1 MEKETENIA
10 PRRLQILGEE
20 EVASI
25 YERPLFTHEERALY
39 FSLTAPEKQ
48 SLEQFH
54 TFSSRIFYILQLG
67 YFKARQQF
75 FTFTLQEVLADA
87 SYVQH
92 AYFPDFPLTD
102 LEIAKGTRLKQQGVI
117 LDLFR
122 FRSCKRAERRLLARR
137 AEQAARI
144 SSKPIYVLRNLL
156 QYLAEQRIV
165 APGYTVL
172 QDIVS
177 KALTR
182 EQERLIR
189 IADEHLT
196 AADVAA
202 LRKLLTNPH
211 GLYEITRLKREP
223 KDFGYEAMAREIR
236 RGEQIAGLY
245 RLAQELLQFMQI
257 SPESVKYYASLVNF
271 YSVFRLQQLDEQLVF
286 IYLLCFVYHRYQ
298 QLHDNLLNALL
309 YHVRQYTDAAKQA
322 AKERVYEYRLE
333 QTRDLRKA
341 GRVLKLFTD
350 DAIPPE
356 MPFGQVQA
364 RAFAILDRQRLER
377 LASEIAED
385 ETLDETALQWEFIA
399 GKAMQFKLRIRP
411 VIRTVTFS
419 ATADNDPLLEAVDL
433 MKWAFR
439 QKKSL
444 RQFDDLLPTYFVP
457 DHIKR
462 YLYGPDA
469 LGRKQ
474 LLVDRYEFL
483 VYRLLRN
490 GLEAGDIFC
499 HDSVRF
505 RSFEDDL
512 LDEEQWQR
520 KEELIASTGLSILQE
535 PVGQHLDRLEQL
547 LERRLLEVNRRIA
560 SGENKQFRRKR
571 SGRWTLPTPRGRTA
585 VNHPLFEVLPDVN
598 IQTVLRFVNRRTRFM
613 DAFEHVLHR
622 YSKTEADDDVISA
635 CLLAWGTNMG
645 LGRMGA
651 ISDVAYATLAA
662 ASDNFIRLETLQAAN
677 DAVSNATAG
686 LPIFRHYDIGET
698 VHSSSDGQRFET
710 RLHTINA
717 RHSSKYFGLKKG
729 IVAYTLV
736 ANHIPVN
743 ARVIGAN
750 EHESHYVFDLLFN
763 NTTEVQPTIHST
775 DTHGSNPVNFALLHF
790 FGYQFA
796 PRYKDL
802 YDKVRTSLYG
812 FKHPSRYGG
821 LALRPIR
828 KIQRRLIENEW
839 ENIQRILLSL
849 ALKTTTQFIIV
860 GKLSAYARKNRTK
873 RALWEYDN
881 IMRSLY
887 LLDFID
893 SPALRSNVQ
902 RALGRGENY
911 HQLRRAVSYANFGK
925 LRFKTEHEQQ
935 IWSEC
940 SRLITNCIIYY
951 NA

>member
-1 MEKETENIA
+1 MRKS
-10 PRRLQILGEE
+10 P
-20 EVASI
+20 S
-25 YERPLFTHEERALY
+25 
-39 FSLTAPEKQ
+39 
-48 SLEQFH
+48 
-54 TFSSRIFYILQLG
+54 
-67 YFKARQQF
+67 
-75 FTFTLQEVLADA
+75 
-87 SYVQH
+87 
-92 AYFPDFPLTD
+92 
-102 LEIAKGTRLKQQGVI
+102 
-117 LDLFR
+117 
-122 FRSCKRAERRLLARR
+122 
-137 AEQAARI
+137 
-144 SSKPIYVLRNLL
+144 
-156 QYLAEQRIV
+156 
-165 APGYTVL
+165 YTVL
-172 QDIVS
+172 QDIVGR
-177 KALTR
+177 ALTA
-182 EQERLIR
+182 EQARLIG
-189 IADEHLT
+189 IAEEHLT
-196 AADVAA
+196 TTDVAA
-202 LRKLLTNPH
+202 LRKLLTNPR

-223 KDFGYEAMAREIR
+223 KDFSNEAMAREIG
-236 RGEQIAGLY
+236 RGEQIAELY
-245 RLAQELLQFMQI
+245 RLAQEVLHFMQI

-271 YSVFRLQQLDEQLVF
+271 YSVFRLQQLDERLIF

-309 YHVRQYTDAAKQA
+309 YHVRQYTDDAKQD

-333 QTRDLRKA
+333 QTRDLRQA

-350 DAIPPE
+350 DAIPPQT
-356 MPFGQVQA
+356 PFGQVQA
-364 RAFAILDRQRLER
+364 RAFAILDRQRLRR

-385 ETLDETALQWEFIA
+385 ETLDETALQWEFVD
-399 GKAMQFKLRIRP
+399 GQAMRFKLRIRP
-411 VIRTVTFS
+411 MLRTVTFS
-419 ATADNDPLLEAVDL
+419 ATKDNDPLLEAVDL
-433 MKWAFR
+433 MKWAFQ

-444 RQFDDLLPTYFVP
+444 RHFADFLPTYFIP
-457 DHIKR
+457 DHVRR

-535 PVGQHLDRLEQL
+535 PVDEHLDWLEQL
-547 LERRLLEVNRRIA
+547 LERRLVEVNRRIA
-560 SGENKQFRRKR
+560 SGENKQFQQKR
-571 SGRWTLPTPRGRTA
+571 SGRWTLPTPRARTA

-613 DAFEHVLHR
+613 NAFKHVLPR

-635 CLLAWGTNMG
+635 CLLAWATNMG
-645 LGRMGA
+645 LGRMGT
-651 ISDVAYATLAA
+651 ISDVTYATLAD
-662 ASDNFIRLETLQAAN
+662 ASDNFIRLETLQVAN
-677 DAVSNATAG
+677 DAVSNATAR
-686 LPIFRHYDIGET
+686 LSIFRHYDIGET
-698 VHSSSDGQRFET
+698 VHSSSDGQKFEA

-729 IVAYTLV
+729 VVAYTLV
-736 ANHIPVN
+736 ANHVPVN

-775 DTHGSNPVNFALLHF
+775 DTHGSNPINFALLHF

-796 PRYKDL
+796 PRYRDL

-812 FKHPSRYGG
+812 FQHPSHYRT
-821 LALRPIR
+821 LALKPIR
-828 KIQRRLIENEW
+828 KIQRSLIENEW

-873 RALWEYDN
+873 RALWEYNN

-887 LLDFID
+887 LLDYID
-893 SPALRSNVQ
+893 SPALRRNVQ
-902 RALGRGENY
+902 RALSRGENY
-911 HQLRRAVSYANFGK
+911 HQLRRAVS
-925 LRFKTEHEQQ
+925 
-935 IWSEC
+935 
-940 SRLITNCIIYY
+940 
-951 NA
+951 

>member
-1 MEKETENIA
+1 MKNQTNTDRT

-20 EVASI
+20 EIEAV
-25 YERPLFTHEERALY
+25 YGKPLFNHEERVLY
-39 FSLTAPEKQ
+39 FSLSAPEKAAWH
-48 SLEQFH
+48 QFH
-54 TFSSRIFYILQLG
+54 TFQSRIFYVLQLG

-75 FTFTLQEVLADA
+75 FTFTLQDVLADA

-92 AYFPDFPLTD
+92 TYFPDFPLTE
-102 LEIAKGTRLKQQGVI
+102 LEVAKGTRLKQQRVI

-122 FRSCKRAERRLLARR
+122 YHLCTRAERRLLANR
-137 AEQAARI
+137 ARQSARI
-144 SSKPIYVLRNLL
+144 SSKPIYILRDLL
-156 QYLAEQRIV
+156 QYLVEQRIV
-165 APGYTVL
+165 APSYTVL
-172 QDIVS
+172 QDIVGR
-177 KALTR
+177 ALTA
-182 EQERLIR
+182 EQARLIR

-196 AADVAA
+196 AADVPA

-223 KDFGYEAMAREIR
+223 KDFGYEAMAWEIR
-236 RGEQIAGLY
+236 RGAQIAGLY

-322 AKERVYEYRLE
+322 AKDRVYEYRLE

-341 GRVLKLFTD
+341 GHVLKLFID

-364 RAFAILDRQRLER
+364 RAFSILDRQRLER
-377 LASEIAED
+377 LATEIAED

-411 VIRTVTFS
+411 VLQTVTFS
-419 ATADNDPLLEAVDL
+419 ATADNDPLLEAVDV

-444 RQFDDLLPTYFVP
+444 RQFDTLLPTYFIP
-457 DHIKR
+457 DHVKR

-520 KEELIASTGLSILQE
+520 KEALIASTGLSILQE
-535 PVGQHLDRLEQL
+535 PVGEHLDWLEQL

-571 SGRWTLPTPRGRTA
+571 SGRWTLPTPRARTA

-622 YSKTEADDDVISA
+622 YSKSEADDDVISA

-651 ISDVAYATLAA
+651 ISDVAYATLAD

-698 VHSSSDGQRFET
+698 VHSSSDGQKFET

-736 ANHIPVN
+736 ANHIPLN

-750 EHESHYVFDLLFN
+750 ERESHYVFDLLFN

-802 YDKVRTSLYG
+802 YDRVRT
-812 FKHPSRYGG
+812 
-821 LALRPIR
+821 
-828 KIQRRLIENEW
+828 
-839 ENIQRILLSL
+839 
-849 ALKTTTQFIIV
+849 
-860 GKLSAYARKNRTK
+860 
-873 RALWEYDN
+873 
-881 IMRSLY
+881 
-887 LLDFID
+887 
-893 SPALRSNVQ
+893 
-902 RALGRGENY
+902 
-911 HQLRRAVSYANFGK
+911 
-925 LRFKTEHEQQ
+925 
-935 IWSEC
+935 
-940 SRLITNCIIYY
+940 
-951 NA
+951 